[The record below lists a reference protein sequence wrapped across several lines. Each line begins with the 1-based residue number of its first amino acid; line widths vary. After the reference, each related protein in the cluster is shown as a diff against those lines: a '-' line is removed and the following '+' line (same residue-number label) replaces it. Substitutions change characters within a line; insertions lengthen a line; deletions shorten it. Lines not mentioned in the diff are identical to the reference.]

1 MQLNILQYK
10 FIESGI
16 KSIYLFSKELQT
28 DKYYIFSSCSELKQL
43 NLSSFNTNQIT
54 DISYMFFLFR
64 IKRIIFIII

>member
-16 KSIYLFSKELQT
+16 KSIYLFSEELQT

-54 DISYMFFLFR
+54 DISYMFFLLR

>member
-16 KSIYLFSKELQT
+16 KSIYLFSEELQT
-28 DKYYIFSSCSELKQL
+28 DKYYIFSSYSELKQL